1 MIMKKRMISL
11 IVPAALLLAGCGGSD
26 SSSKAESAA
35 SSAASSAV
43 TESKASSPSNA
54 SSVSGF
60 KVDGTKLLDAKG
72 NEFVMRGVNHA
83 HCWYKGDD
91 QTALAAIDKTGAN
104 CVRLVLADGVQWDKD
119 SGESINALTDKCKEY
134 QMVAVLE
141 VHDATGRNDIDDLQK
156 AADFWI
162 EMKDALIGK
171 EDFVILNIANEW
183 IGDWKS
189 KTWAEGYTT
198 VIPQLREAG
207 IKNTIM
213 VDSAGW
219 GQYGKS
225 IKEKGMEVFESDP
238 DRNTMFSVH
247 MYGSAGKNEKTI
259 EENLTGATD
268 QGLCVCVGEFG
279 YTHSDGDVDEG
290 YIMEYC
296 DANSIGWMGWS
307 WKGNSGGVEYLDLS
321 YDWEGTQL
329 SPDWGETVVNG
340 AKGIKATS
348 KTCSV
353 FG

>member
-1 MIMKKRMISL
+1 MMKKLLSL
-11 IVPAALLLAGCGGSD
+11 LMPAALLLAGCGSSD
-26 SSSKAESAA
+26 SSSQQAASSGSGEA
-35 SSAASSAV
+35 SSAAA
-43 TESKASSPSNA
+43 ESTAAPAPSL
-54 SSVSGF
+54 SSVKGF
-60 KVDGTKLLDAKG
+60 SVDGTKLLDANG

-83 HCWYKGDD
+83 HSWFKNDD
-91 QTALAAIDKTGAN
+91 AAALEAIDKTGAN
-104 CVRLVLADGVQWDKD
+104 CVRLVLADGVQWEKD
-119 SGESINALTDKCKEY
+119 SVESINALTDKCKEY

-141 VHDATGRNDIDDLQK
+141 VHDATGRNDIDDIQK
-156 AADFWI
+156 AADFWV
-162 EMKDALIGK
+162 EMKDALIGR
-171 EDFVILNIANEW
+171 EDYVILNIANEW

-189 KTWAEGYTT
+189 KTWAQGYTT

-279 YTHSDGDVDEG
+279 YNHSDGDVDEE

-307 WKGNSGGVEYLDLS
+307 WKGNGGGVEYLDLS

-329 SPDWGETVVNG
+329 SPDWGEKVVNG
-340 AKGIKATS
+340 PKGIKATS

-353 FG
+353 FA

>member
-1 MIMKKRMISL
+1 MKKLRLVSL
-11 IVPAALLLAGCGGSD
+11 IVPAALLLAACGSSD
-26 SSSKAESAA
+26 SSSAGTSSAPVQESSRAESNAA
-35 SSAASSAV
+35 PA
-43 TESKASSPSNA
+43 PSA
-54 SSVSGF
+54 SSVKGF
-60 KVDGTKLLDAKG
+60 SVDGTRLLDANG

-83 HCWYKGDD
+83 HTWFKNDD
-91 QTALAAIDKTGAN
+91 AAALEAIDKTGAN
-104 CVRLVLADGVQWDKD
+104 CVRLVLADGVQWEKD
-119 SGESINALTDKCKEY
+119 TLENINALTDKCREY

-141 VHDATGRNDIDDLQK
+141 VHDATGKNDIDDLKK
-156 AADFWI
+156 AADFWV

-189 KTWAEGYTT
+189 KTWAEGYTA

-225 IKEKGMEVFESDP
+225 IKEKGKEVFDSDP
-238 DRNTMFSVH
+238 DKNTMFSVH

-279 YTHSDGDVDEG
+279 YNHSDGDVDEE
-290 YIMEYC
+290 YILEYC

-307 WKGNSGGVEYLDLS
+307 WKGNGGGVEYLDLS

-340 AKGIKATS
+340 PKGIKATS

-353 FG
+353 FA